1 MNKKPIFVIVIAM
14 LALAALAC
22 SFGGAA
28 KAPEVVATVKA
39 AATEVKS
46 AVTSPTPA
54 KPGSAAATP
63 APTQSAGGDDKPLSL
78 NDRQSG
84 LDKLKSYRMKWLAE
98 WKSTEAASTQIVTWN
113 WVEEFSSK
121 PQALHWNWKMTDS
134 KEKNKALD
142 MEMWQIDNV
151 TYMLQK
157 DAGGKGQCV
166 SFSSDD
172 QKNQLTK
179 GLFSPNA
186 LGSVK
191 DAKYVGT
198 ETVNGLKT
206 KHYKYDEKGFALFGA
221 AKVSGDMWI
230 ATDGEFVVKETLN
243 WSGAAGLFGLGANAK
258 GDGKWTWEITD
269 VNQTITIKAPENCG
283 GAAADIPMMKD
294 ATEKNRFG
302 DTTMYKSATK
312 LADVVKFYQKEMI
325 ATGWEA
331 SGEPQISDE
340 FAQLEFTKGD
350 QQAEIMLTADKGA
363 TQVIINVTK

>member
-1 MNKKPIFVIVIAM
+1 MKKVIMILAM
-14 LALAALAC
+14 LVLSLVVLAC
-22 SFGGAA
+22 SCSGLG
-28 KAPEVVATVKA
+28 KAPQVAATVKA
-39 AATEVKS
+39 VATEVKG
-46 AVTSPTPA
+46 AVGTSTPA
-54 KPGSAAATP
+54 ATAKPDAAATV
-63 APTQSAGGDDKPLSL
+63 APGGGDDKPLSL
-78 NDRQSG
+78 DDRQSG

-98 WKSTEAASTQIVTWN
+98 WKSTEVTSTQAVTWN
-113 WVEEFSSK
+113 WVEEYVAK
-121 PQALHWNWKMTDS
+121 PEALHWTWIMTDS
-134 KEKNKALD
+134 TQKDKSLE
-142 MEMWQIDNV
+142 MEMWRIDNT

-157 DAGGKGQCV
+157 EATGKGQCI

-191 DAKYVGT
+191 DAKYVDSP
-198 ETVNGLKT
+198 TVNGIKT

-221 AKVSGDMWI
+221 AKVAGEIWV
-230 ATDGEFVVKETLN
+230 AVDGEFVVKETLT
-243 WSGAAGLFGLGANAK
+243 WSGAAGLFGVNAKEK

-269 VNQTITIKAPENCG
+269 ANKDITIKAPENCG

-312 LADVVKFYQKEMI
+312 LADVVKFYQQQMP
-325 ATGWEA
+325 AAGWKA
-331 SGEPQISDE
+331 SGEPDISDE

-350 QQAEIMLTADKGA
+350 QKAEIMLTNDNGA
-363 TQVIINVTK
+363 TQVIINVTQ

>member
-1 MNKKPIFVIVIAM
+1 VILAM
-14 LALAALAC
+14 LVLSLVVLAC
-22 SFGGAA
+22 SCSSLGQ
-28 KAPEVVATVKA
+28 APQVAATVKA
-39 AATEVKS
+39 VATEVKS
-46 AVTSPTPA
+46 AASISTPVATA
-54 KPGSAAATP
+54 KPGAAATV
-63 APTQSAGGDDKPLSL
+63 APGGGDDKPLSL
-78 NDRQSG
+78 SDRQSG
-84 LDKLKSYRMKWLAE
+84 LDKLKSYRMKWQAD
-98 WKSTEAASTQIVTWN
+98 WKSTEATSTQVVNWN
-113 WVEEFSSK
+113 WVEEYSSE
-121 PQALHWNWKMTDS
+121 PQALHWTWKMTDS
-134 KEKNKALD
+134 TEKNKSLE
-142 MEMWQIDNV
+142 MEMWQIEDT

-157 DAGGKGQCV
+157 DGTDKGQCI

-191 DAKYVGT
+191 DAKYVDSP
-198 ETVNGLKT
+198 TVNGIKT

-221 AKVSGDMWI
+221 AKVAGEIWV
-230 ATDGEFVVKETLN
+230 AVDGEFIVKETLT
-243 WSGAAGLFGLGANAK
+243 WSGAAGLFGVNAKEK

-269 VNQTITIKAPENCG
+269 ANKDITIKAPENCG
-283 GAAADIPMMKD
+283 GASSDIPMMKD

-325 ATGWEA
+325 AAGWKA